1 MKEELNNNNS
11 KRADTAGSK
20 LQKLTEEE
28 MEQVAGGESNGEYTC
43 VCGETFSDV
52 RALFEHQK
60 ATGHVGVK

>member
-1 MKEELNNNNS
+1 MKEERRKNS
-11 KRADTAGSK
+11 METPDTVSSK
-20 LQKLTEEE
+20 LQQLTEEE
-28 MEQVAGGESNGEYTC
+28 VEHVSGGEEKGAYTC